1 MFIFG
6 WTIPLRAYVLY
17 SFKSV
22 TVCVYIYLTDLSA
35 FPGLDG
41 GDGTNLFQLL
51 RAQLRGQ
58 TVDSL
63 Q

>member
-1 MFIFG
+1 M
-6 WTIPLRAYVLY
+6 LY